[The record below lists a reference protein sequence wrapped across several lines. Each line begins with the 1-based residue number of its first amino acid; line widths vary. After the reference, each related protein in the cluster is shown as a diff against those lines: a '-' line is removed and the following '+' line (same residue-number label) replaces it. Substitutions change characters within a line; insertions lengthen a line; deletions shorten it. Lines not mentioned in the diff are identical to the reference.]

1 MNEML
6 FKTETETAITAGKK
20 PQIKKTEKK
29 QPVYF
34 DDVSKREIFNRE
46 QAAIFTTLSV
56 ESIDKAVERGDLV
69 SHSEGARVLF
79 LRDELIDF
87 VRRCPAKS
95 RRCRQEK
102 TA

>member
-1 MNEML
+1 MSEKVLINR
-6 FKTETETAITAGKK
+6 TAAAKPAGKK
-20 PQIKKTEKK
+20 RTDIHPAG
-29 QPVYF
+29 F
-34 DDVSKREIFNRE
+34 NDVFQREILNRQ

-56 ESIDKAVERGDLV
+56 ESLDKAVERGELV

-87 VRRCPAKS
+87 VRRCPSKS
-95 RRCRQEK
+95 RKHRHEK